1 LIRSCGVIVWLGSN
15 RVPQPTTH
23 NIQKLVRDGLL
34 RNHIHVGSVNAAP
47 RDFHDALK
55 HLSLLAKDRRVELT
69 DVITARVIPDKALW
83 HYEHREPQGIKTVVM
98 YS

>member
-1 LIRSCGVIVWLGSN
+1 VVSSSARQ
-15 RVPQPTTH
+15 QPRAAATTR

-47 RDFHDALK
+47 RDFHDALR
-55 HLSLLAKDRRVELT
+55 HLSQLAKDRRPELT
-69 DVITARVIPDKALW
+69 ALITARVSPDNALLAL
-83 HYEHREPQGIKTVVM
+83 RACEPQGIKTVVM